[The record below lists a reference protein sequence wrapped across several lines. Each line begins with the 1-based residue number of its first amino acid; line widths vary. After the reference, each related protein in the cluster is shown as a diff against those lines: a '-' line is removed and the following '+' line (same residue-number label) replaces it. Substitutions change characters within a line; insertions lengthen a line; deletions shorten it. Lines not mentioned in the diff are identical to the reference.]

1 MRSALPKVMH
11 DLAGAPLL
19 SHVISTSQALLAE
32 RPGHIIVVTGHGR
45 ESVDPLVTQAGC
57 RVVHQDAQLGTGH
70 AVQTAMADVEPQG
83 QTLVLYGDV
92 PLVTAEHLRPLLDIS
107 QDDLAVLTARLDDP
121 TGYGRIV
128 RGPDGAIQRI
138 VEQRDATE
146 SELAIT
152 EINSGIY
159 AGPTAKFL
167 DLLPQLTNDNAQ
179 AEYYLTD
186 CVALTVAG
194 GGRVEALVAP
204 SEVTLGVNDREQLAD
219 MNARIQNRRRSE
231 AMRNGATLL
240 DPKTVYFNGDVRL
253 HEDVIVEPNVTF
265 NGSVEVGANS
275 RIGFGSHITDARI
288 AAKVTVKPY
297 SVIES
302 GSVGEG
308 AVVGPFA
315 RIRPGT
321 ELGPNTH
328 LGNFCETKNAIVGE
342 GSKINH
348 LTYIGDAVIGQDTN
362 IGAGTITCNYDG
374 AHKHLTRLGDRVFIG
389 SNTSLV
395 APVTVGDGATTGAG
409 SVITRDVEAN
419 ALALTRSDQVAKPN
433 FQRPSKT
440 KE

>member
-19 SHVISTSQALLAE
+19 SHVISTSQALLTD

-45 ESVDPLVTQAGC
+45 EIVDPLVSQAGC
-57 RVVHQDAQLGTGH
+57 RIVHQEAQLGTGH
-70 AVQTAMADVEPQG
+70 AVQMALADVAREG

-92 PLVTAEHLRPLLDIS
+92 PLVTPEHLEPLLDIS
-107 QDDLAVLTARLDDP
+107 QHDLAVLTACVDDP
-121 TGYGRIV
+121 TGYGRII
-128 RGPDGAIQRI
+128 RDADGAIQRI
-138 VEQRDATE
+138 VEQGDANE
-146 SELAIT
+146 SERAIS

-159 AGPTAKFL
+159 AGPTARFL
-167 DLLPQLTNDNAQ
+167 DVFPQLTNDNAQ
-179 AEYYLTD
+179 SEYYLTD
-186 CVALTVAG
+186 CVALTVAN
-194 GGRVEALVAP
+194 GGRVEGLVAP
-204 SEVTLGVNDREQLAD
+204 SEVTMGVNDRAQLAE
-219 MNARIQNRRRSE
+219 MNTRIQDRRRIE
-231 AMRNGATLL
+231 AMQNGATLL
-240 DPKTVYFNGDVRL
+240 DPSTVYFNGSVRL
-253 HEDVIVEPNVTF
+253 HVDVIVEPNVTF

-275 RIGFGSHITDARI
+275 RVGFGSHLTDTCI
-288 AAKVTVKPY
+288 ASDVTIKPY

-302 GSVGEG
+302 GTVGEG

-321 ELGPNTH
+321 ELGPKTH
-328 LGNFCETKNAIVGE
+328 LGNFCETKNAVVGE

-348 LTYIGDAVIGQDTN
+348 LTYIGDAVIGRETN

-374 AHKHLTRLGDRVFIG
+374 AHKHLTTLGDQVFIG

-409 SVITRDVEAN
+409 SVITRDVESN
-419 ALALTRSDQVAKPN
+419 ALALTRPSQIEKSN
-433 FQRPSKT
+433 FKRPSKR